1 MKNSIVKQ
9 LTLTFFSLLISSITW
24 AQSLSGAGTS
34 SNPYKITNADDW
46 KTFGQWINDGKY
58 TDKYYKLTADI
69 GTANNPIRTM
79 VGIWSEKEE
88 DRRPFKGYFYG
99 ENHTITIDYEQ
110 NPDGK
115 YTAPFVYTDGA
126 TINKIRIA
134 GKINVEDGY
143 AAGVIGVANGAKDTK
158 INGANSVISVDIT
171 GSNHCGG
178 IAVDGSK
185 LSISSC
191 AYNGK
196 IVSDKD
202 SAGFVAISSKN
213 TTINYCLFAPATGS
227 KIENGENFYIGGL
240 DETHSSNY
248 YYVYNATP
256 AVESTQGVMVYTY
269 YNDVP
274 TMGFWLRK
282 QLYDYNKYY
291 VQGKAAFHKRL
302 Y

>member
-9 LTLTFFSLLISSITW
+9 LTLTFFSLLISSMTW

-58 TDKYYKLTADI
+58 NDKYYKLTADI

-134 GKINVEDGY
+134 GKINVEVASSEWQMALKTRKSMALTVSSQWILQ
-143 AAGVIGVANGAKDTK
+143 AATTAEALPLM
-158 INGANSVISVDIT
+158 A
-171 GSNHCGG
+171 
-178 IAVDGSK
+178 
-185 LSISSC
+185 LSC
-191 AYNGK
+191 
-196 IVSDKD
+196 
-202 SAGFVAISSKN
+202 
-213 TTINYCLFAPATGS
+213 
-227 KIENGENFYIGGL
+227 
-240 DETHSSNY
+240 
-248 YYVYNATP
+248 
-256 AVESTQGVMVYTY
+256 Q
-269 YNDVP
+269 
-274 TMGFWLRK
+274 
-282 QLYDYNKYY
+282 
-291 VQGKAAFHKRL
+291 
-302 Y
+302 